1 MIIKSIKL
9 TNFQCYHRFEASF
22 SNMTFIKGKN
32 GTGKTSLGLDA
43 ILFALFG
50 YSKKNLSEVPRRGES
65 KSCGV
70 RVEIEYKGVNY
81 RIERKYPTHLD
92 VEVGGLKKE
101 FKTSAEGQ
109 RFLNS
114 LFGDVKTFQKFR
126 MIDSGVGINFLEEGQ
141 VALKKT
147 LFSVSDEVFNRVRDK
162 LNGIKREREIYNKEK
177 AVIYPHFPSESRLD
191 VLDRYGVDLKQ
202 KVAEMETEDRK
213 RWSEMS
219 QSNNIK
225 GRAEG
230 ELKTAKWQ
238 REQIEKNTHCYACKQ
253 EILPETKKRMAE
265 EKDKEIKAIENKLK
279 EANEILEEVSEIREM
294 SQPTIKGMKAKY
306 EKIHDLMVK
315 LEGRLKQKE
324 YIYTSKDIEVVK
336 RALKELD
343 NLSTRYL
350 TQSLSI
356 LEPIINSVLEK
367 IRFNVRFEVNDKG
380 KLNISLTKEGVKFNY
395 KDLSTGQKLL
405 LQIAFKLALLLER
418 GEEGIIIA
426 DEGLSSLDEEN
437 LLHVLTIFEN
447 FPFQLVFI
455 IHNWNEVPGEV
466 KIIDLNKVRE

>member
-1 MIIKSIKL
+1 
-9 TNFQCYHRFEASF
+9 
-22 SNMTFIKGKN
+22 
-32 GTGKTSLGLDA
+32 
-43 ILFALFG
+43 
-50 YSKKNLSEVPRRGES
+50 
-65 KSCGV
+65 
-70 RVEIEYKGVNY
+70 
-81 RIERKYPTHLD
+81 
-92 VEVGGLKKE
+92 
-101 FKTSAEGQ
+101 
-109 RFLNS
+109 
-114 LFGDVKTFQKFR
+114 
-126 MIDSGVGINFLEEGQ
+126 
-141 VALKKT
+141 
-147 LFSVSDEVFNRVRDK
+147 
-162 LNGIKREREIYNKEK
+162 
-177 AVIYPHFPSESRLD
+177 
-191 VLDRYGVDLKQ
+191 
-202 KVAEMETEDRK
+202 
-213 RWSEMS
+213 
-219 QSNNIK
+219 
-225 GRAEG
+225 
-230 ELKTAKWQ
+230 
-238 REQIEKNTHCYACKQ
+238 
-253 EILPETKKRMAE
+253 MAE